1 MQANRPG
8 RARRRA
14 HSRVLLVGL
23 TPLLME
29 VLSGP
34 LSGMAE
40 VSAVPF
46 PGDAFEQAVEDVQ
59 AELVLV
65 DITYLDEALVR
76 PLMLQRFAGSPVVLA
91 FVSESGDAWFDDMK
105 SKVSARL
112 THVDAGRLMALIGR
126 PNLTLVES

>member
-1 MQANRPG
+1 
-8 RARRRA
+8 
-14 HSRVLLVGL
+14 VLLVGL

-34 LSGMAE
+34 LSEMAE
-40 VSAVPF
+40 VCAVPF
-46 PGDAFEQAVEDVQ
+46 PGDAFEEAVDEIR

-76 PLMLQRFAGSPVVLA
+76 PLMLQRFAGSQVVLA
-91 FVSESGDAWFDDMK
+91 FVSESGDAWFDDLK
-105 SKVSARL
+105 GEVSGRL
-112 THVDAGRLMALIGR
+112 HHVDAGRLMALIGR